1 MRPIYETASDRYNEG
16 EVLAAL
22 TNQWRCEGKK
32 LPISYHLDYA
42 LCVGRTIKALV
53 EIKCRSNELRRY
65 PTVFISLNKIIN
77 GKQLADEIGVRF
89 LFVVKMVDG
98 IFYTGVNANYTID
111 FSGRTRNTRDDADV
125 EPVAHFDVRL
135 FKRLKH
141 DT

>member
-22 TNQWRCEGKK
+22 TAQWHCEGKK

-42 LCVGRTIKALV
+42 LCVDRTIKALI
-53 EIKCRSNELRRY
+53 EIKCRSHELRRY

-77 GKQLADEIGVRF
+77 GKQLANEIGVRF
-89 LFVVKMVDG
+89 LFVVQMADG
-98 IFYTGVNANYTID
+98 IFYTGVDNNYTID

-141 DT
+141 DA